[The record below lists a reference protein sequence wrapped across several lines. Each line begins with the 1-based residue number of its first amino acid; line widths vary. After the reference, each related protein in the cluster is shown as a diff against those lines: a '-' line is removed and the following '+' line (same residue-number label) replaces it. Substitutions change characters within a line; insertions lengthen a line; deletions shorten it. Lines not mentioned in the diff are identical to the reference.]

1 MLLVGRVVFSCST
14 PNVAA
19 RGDDPGSQH
28 RPECPRRPWASS
40 PRPRAARRAARSR
53 KALCKVRACVAAR
66 KGDQPLLCGYNS
78 ECRGVA
84 LHPPGCLAALRSG
97 VFSTRSPPSKL
108 GNFRRQFPACV
119 MFCMQNRVLP
129 VERASFPTCMPIF
142 TARIADPRL
151 GRAPDPS
158 RLFYE
163 AEASTSNSH
172 ILPCSRFRT
181 AFDFKT
187 PR

>member
-1 MLLVGRVVFSCST
+1 MTTPVALCDVAHAASCAAHRESRLLM
-14 PNVAA
+14 
-19 RGDDPGSQH
+19 QH
-28 RPECPRRPWASS
+28 PEFGCPRRRSWLTTP
-40 PRPRAARRAARSR
+40 PRVPPAPVGVVGPPARCATCCEIKKGLVEGAGVRRRPQGGPAAA
-53 KALCKVRACVAAR
+53 VRL
-66 KGDQPLLCGYNS
+66 QS
-78 ECRGVA
+78 ECRGAA

-142 TARIADPRL
+142 TARIADPRP

-163 AEASTSNSH
+163 AEASTA
-172 ILPCSRFRT
+172 LQ
-181 AFDFKT
+181 
-187 PR
+187 